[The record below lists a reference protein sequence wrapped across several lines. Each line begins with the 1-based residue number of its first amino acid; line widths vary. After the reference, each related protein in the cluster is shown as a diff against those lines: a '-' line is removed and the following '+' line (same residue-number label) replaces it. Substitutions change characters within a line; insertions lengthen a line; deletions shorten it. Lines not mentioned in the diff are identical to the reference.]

1 MAEAT
6 ALTYPELAL
15 HPRPLAGV
23 RYPHPSLEDTYQPG
37 TTEPWV
43 AQLVCSLL
51 VASGGRTVLET
62 GGFMGTTSAWLALTL
77 ASMGGG
83 QLVVCEIDLDRAAA
97 IRARFIAL
105 ADDGA
110 LGSSMKIGVRE
121 GDVLAYI
128 PKIDDDSLDFVWLDD
143 CHEQPHV
150 AAEIEALWPKVK
162 RGGLIVGHDIDEP
175 CNLHEVFTAYG
186 GYSIRL
192 PKLGPAGGIG
202 VIQKP

>member
-1 MAEAT
+1 MAT
-6 ALTYPELAL
+6 VTYPELAL

-51 VASGGRTVLET
+51 VASGGNVVLET
-62 GGFMGTTSAWLALTL
+62 GGFQGTTSAWLALTL
-77 ASMGGG
+77 QQMGDGF
-83 QLVVCEIDLDRAAA
+83 LHVCEIDTARANIIGTRLGELFMAGMDVA
-97 IRARFIAL
+97 YTVYGEDVMQVIHNDIA
-105 ADDGA
+105 
-110 LGSSMKIGVRE
+110 
-121 GDVLAYI
+121 
-128 PKIDDDSLDFVWLDD
+128 DDSLDFVWLDD
-143 CHEQPHV
+143 DHEQAHV
-150 AAEIEALWPKVK
+150 AAEIDALWPKMK

>member
-1 MAEAT
+1 MAETA

-37 TTEPWV
+37 TTEPYV
-43 AQLVCSLL
+43 AQLVCALL

-77 ASMGGG
+77 ESMGGG
-83 QLVVCEIDLDRAAA
+83 ILHIAEIDPSRAAIIEA
-97 IRARFIAL
+97 RMESIRPGEDAIIHRGDVMDVIRASP
-105 ADDGA
+105 DD
-110 LGSSMKIGVRE
+110 
-121 GDVLAYI
+121 YF
-128 PKIDDDSLDFVWLDD
+128 DFVWLDD
-143 CHEQPHV
+143 SHEQQHV